1 MIPASRLALT
11 TALLWFLTAS
21 LVGLLLGLGLLPYTW
36 RPAHAHMQL
45 LGFVSLMIYGV
56 AYHALP
62 RFRGVVFRRAGVA
75 LLQVALANLGLLGM
89 ALAWGLNL
97 GPSVWGFFAGVSFL
111 AGALFALL
119 MLEVLWA

>member
-36 RPAHAHMQL
+36 RPAHAHMQV

>member
-11 TALLWFLTAS
+11 TALLWFMLAN

-45 LGFVSLMIYGV
+45 LGFVALTIYGV

-62 RFRGVVFRRAGVA
+62 RFRGVVFRRPRLA
-75 LLQVALANLGLLGM
+75 LLQVGLANLGLLGM
-89 ALAWGLNL
+89 ALAWGLGL
-97 GPSVWGFFAGVSFL
+97 GKGVWGFSAGLSL
-111 AGALFALL
+111 AAGLLFALL
-119 MLEVLWA
+119 MWEVLWG

>member
-111 AGALFALL
+111 AGALFALM

>member
-1 MIPASRLALT
+1 MILASRLALT

>member
-11 TALLWFLTAS
+11 TVLLWFLTGS

>member
-11 TALLWFLTAS
+11 TALLWFVAAN
-21 LVGLLLGLGLLPYTW
+21 LVGLLLGLGVLPYNW

-62 RFRGVVFRRAGVA
+62 RFRGVVFRRPGLA
-75 LLQVALANLGLLGM
+75 LFQVGLANLGLLGM
-89 ALAWGLNL
+89 ALAWGLGL
-97 GPSVWGFFAGVSFL
+97 GAGIWGAFATLSL
-111 AGALFALL
+111 AAGLLFALL
-119 MLEVLWA
+119 ALEILWG

>member
-11 TALLWFLTAS
+11 TALLWFLAAS
-21 LVGLLLGLGLLPYTW
+21 PVGLLLGLGLLPYSW

-62 RFRGVVFRRAGVA
+62 RFRGVVFRRPGLA
-75 LLQVALANLGLLGM
+75 LLQVLLANLSLLGM
-89 ALAWGLNL
+89 ALAWGFGL
-97 GPSVWGFFAGVSFL
+97 GTYIWGFFALLSLL
-111 AGALFALL
+111 AGGLFVLL
-119 MLEVLWA
+119 MLEVLWG

>member
-11 TALLWFLTAS
+11 TALLWFVAAN
-21 LVGLLLGLGLLPYTW
+21 LVGLLLGLGVLPYNW

-62 RFRGVVFRRAGVA
+62 RFRGVVFRRPGLA
-75 LLQVALANLGLLGM
+75 LFQVGLANLGLLGM
-89 ALAWGLNL
+89 ALAWGLGL
-97 GPSVWGFFAGVSFL
+97 GAEVWGAFAGLSL
-111 AGALFALL
+111 AAGLLFTLLAL
-119 MLEVLWA
+119 EILWG

>member
-11 TALLWFLTAS
+11 TALFWFVAANLA
-21 LVGLLLGLGLLPYTW
+21 GLLLGLGVLPYTW

-62 RFRGVVFRRAGVA
+62 RFRGVVFRRPGLA
-75 LLQVALANLGLLGM
+75 LLQVGLANLGLLGM
-89 ALAWGLNL
+89 VLAWGLGL
-97 GPSVWGFFAGVSFL
+97 GRVVWGAFAGFSFA
-111 AGALFALL
+111 AGLLFAW
-119 MLEVLWA
+119 MAWEILWG

>member
-11 TALLWFLTAS
+11 TALLWFLTGS

>member
-11 TALLWFLTAS
+11 TALLWFVAAN
-21 LVGLLLGLGLLPYTW
+21 LVGLLLGLGVLPYNW

-62 RFRGVVFRRAGVA
+62 RFRGVVFRRPGLA
-75 LLQVALANLGLLGM
+75 LFQVGLANLGLLGM
-89 ALAWGLNL
+89 ALAWGLGL
-97 GPSVWGFFAGVSFL
+97 GTGIWGAFATLSL
-111 AGALFALL
+111 AAGLLFALL
-119 MLEVLWA
+119 ALEILWG

>member
-11 TALLWFLTAS
+11 TALLWFLAAN
-21 LVGLLLGLGLLPYTW
+21 LVGLFLGLGALPFTW

-62 RFRGVVFRRAGVA
+62 RFRGVVFRRPGLA
-75 LLQVALANLGLLGM
+75 LFQVFLANLGLLGM
-89 ALAWGLNL
+89 ALAWGLGL
-97 GPSVWGFFAGVSFL
+97 EAPIWGLFATLSAL
-111 AGALFALL
+111 ASALFALL
-119 MLEVLWA
+119 MLEVLWS

>member
-11 TALLWFLTAS
+11 TALLWFVAAN
-21 LVGLLLGLGLLPYTW
+21 LVGLLLGVGALPYSW

-45 LGFVSLMIYGV
+45 LGFVALMIYGV

-62 RFRGVVFRRAGVA
+62 RFRGVVFRRPGLA
-75 LLQVALANLGLLGM
+75 LFQVGLANLGLSGM

-97 GPSVWGFFAGVSFL
+97 GPDIWGFFAGVSFL